1 MSQNSFKFGFNA
13 KLSIFLTLTG
23 ASLTGVAAL
32 GAGMPWDHLENRC
45 ATRSDPNSATC
56 AAHQQESMEG
66 GYQLRR
72 RITHRK
78 LQRELC
84 ESPQSFCSAV
94 RKMSPE
100 ALFKD
105 FTSPSCQLSPFARNL
120 SLYSFS
126 TDVSRTA
133 DDFEQI
139 LKSAEFLPPK
149 AKEGQLSLD
158 ELFRETQEQV
168 AQHLAS
174 QTPPAPAAV
183 VARARELK
191 LVTARNLEAETP
203 EIQEAYRSVCG
214 LPTQDGSEKDGT
226 EEAALPFMNFN
237 AFHLLGKIYVCP
249 QMEMNWIQGDLEGA
263 AFTLA
268 HEVAHAVS
276 PDTLGAEAATWADRS
291 EGCALKR
298 ADLEAAEI
306 EVVDYLQR
314 FKPVHECLTTED
326 AFIKG
331 RSTQKLSRISERIIQ
346 HSDADLIDVMIDC
359 SLSKVQL
366 QRSSEWGKGLVA
378 NDTSKI
384 GALLSLVLNMHS
396 SRLKPAR
403 VLDATQL
410 ILMTFLPHEDQFSEA
425 YADAVGIKVAPKLI
439 ENWRKKDA
447 GRTSNLSEQERQFS
461 LVRSLS
467 FLCGYT
473 EEKEKARDVHP
484 IDFRRVDLIMTSPKM
499 RELAGCEKISPERKP
514 SPREARIH
522 QCMQGI

>member
-1 MSQNSFKFGFNA
+1 MSQKSIKFSLGA
-13 KLSIFLTLTG
+13 PLSIFLTLAG
-23 ASLTGVAAL
+23 AGLGSATAW

-45 ATRSDPNSATC
+45 ATRSNPDSATC
-56 AAHQQESMEG
+56 ATHQQESVEG

-84 ESPQSFCSAV
+84 ESPQTFCSAI
-94 RKMSPE
+94 RGLNPE
-100 ALFKD
+100 ALLKD

-126 TDVSRTA
+126 TDASRTA

-139 LKSAEFLPPK
+139 LKSAERLPPM
-149 AKEGQLSLD
+149 ARDGQPSLD
-158 ELFRETQEQV
+158 ELFRETQEKV
-168 AQHLAS
+168 AEHLAR
-174 QTPPAPAAV
+174 QNPPAPASV
-183 VARARELK
+183 VAKARELK
-191 LVTARNLEAETP
+191 LVTARNLGSETP
-203 EIQEAYRSVCG
+203 ELQEAYRSICG
-214 LPTQDGSEKDGT
+214 LPTQSASTEGDS
-226 EEAALPFMNFN
+226 EEAELPFMNFN
-237 AFHLLGKIYVCP
+237 AFHLLGKIYICP
-249 QMEMNWIQGDLEGA
+249 QIEMNWLQGDIEGA

-298 ADLEAAEI
+298 EDLETAEI
-306 EVVDYLQR
+306 EIVDYLQR
-314 FKPVHECLTTED
+314 FKPVHACLTQEE

-331 RSTQKLSRISERIIQ
+331 RSTQKLSRISERVIQ
-346 HSDADLIDVMIDC
+346 HSQVDMVDAVVDC
-359 SLSKVQL
+359 SLSKAQL
-366 QRSSEWGKGLVA
+366 ERSPDWGKGLVA
-378 NDTSKI
+378 NDTSKS
-384 GALLSLVLNMHS
+384 GALLSLVLNMHAA
-396 SRLKPAR
+396 RRKPAKAI
-403 VLDATQL
+403 DAAQL

-425 YADAVGIKVAPKLI
+425 YADAVGIKVAPQLI
-439 ENWRKKDA
+439 ETWRKKETA
-447 GRTSNLSEQERQFS
+447 QNSSLSEQERQFS

-484 IDFRRVDLIMTSPKM
+484 VDFRRIDLIMTSPKM

-522 QCMQGI
+522 QCMQRI